1 MEASLWLS
9 RYLVIDDT
17 WQNVFHCNL
26 SICVSHNLL
35 VDAIVD
41 QQLSNESG

>member
-1 MEASLWLS
+1 M
-9 RYLVIDDT
+9 
-17 WQNVFHCNL
+17 
-26 SICVSHNLL
+26 CVSHNLL